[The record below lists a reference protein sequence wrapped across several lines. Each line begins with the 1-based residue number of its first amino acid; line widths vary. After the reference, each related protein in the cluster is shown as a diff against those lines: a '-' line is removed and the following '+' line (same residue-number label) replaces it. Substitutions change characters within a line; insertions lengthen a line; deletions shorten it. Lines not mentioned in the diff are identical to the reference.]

1 MTQRYVVVDLET
13 TGNSVKKGDKIIQFA
28 AVVIE
33 NYRIV
38 DQFSTFINPKQSLTP
53 FIEELTGISD
63 EQLENAPTF
72 SEVAPSII
80 QYLQDACF
88 VAHNVLFDL
97 TFLQDELVANGWEP
111 IYCSTIDT
119 VELAKIMRPCATSYK
134 LLHLATEEGFEHD
147 RPHQAD
153 SDAFVTAQLFLA
165 FVEELKNLPLVT
177 LKQLYKLSF
186 SLKSELSELIA
197 LILEERSTTSPL
209 HHPYLLIHK
218 GIALKKPSEKGNQGT
233 SKIPSFPEKEEGKI
247 ALLEK
252 AFSSLEIRKDQL
264 SMMDAV
270 HQTMEDRKMAL
281 IEAGTGLGKTLG
293 YLVPAAFYSVRNQ
306 EPIMI
311 STFTIELQNQLIH
324 QELVHLKKMLPFPIQ
339 TAVIKGRSNYLSL
352 AKFDR
357 VLRIRDDHY
366 DSALTKM
373 QILIWLLQTDTGDRD
388 ELNLTSGGELFWER
402 LQNTNGITNSHQT
415 AWEHLDYFER
425 AKRSVN
431 DADLIIT
438 NHAYLMTDYFSDS
451 NPDRNSRMM
460 IIDEAHQLEN
470 AALKHLGSS
479 LDYISIKM
487 MINKLGFH
495 EQKQLFFKLDKM
507 RLEAGCGGYYENRQN
522 NRLLQETIYE
532 LEQFF
537 HLLSSACQD
546 LGRENT
552 ANHALPIPTLV
563 STHHHAKQLVM
574 MAERLSEQFRKL
586 GVTLQN
592 NVNELMNKEHIGKT
606 QLFYLGEI
614 ESIATYFLNSAKH
627 LKEYFLSNQ
636 ENVLYWVEWNKNSP
650 SQYVYL
656 YSQPV
661 EGGSEMWFRFFS
673 QQQSVILTSST
684 LTVKGSFQ
692 YFKNKLGLYHQD
704 VQTYAYPSP
713 FRYKEKVQMLVAS
726 DVPEVNAVSQE
737 VYANSISKYIE
748 KAAVACKG
756 RMLVLFTSQEMLKTT
771 HEMLKNSAVM
781 EDFNILSQ
789 GISSNSKTR
798 LIKHFQ
804 NFDKS
809 ILLGT
814 ASFWDGLDLPGETLE
829 CLMIVRLPFSSPSD
843 PMTEARCKSIKEKGG
858 NPFSAYSLPEAIM
871 RFRQGFGRLI
881 RTNEDKGVVIV
892 CDKRIVTTP
901 YGTDFLKSIPEVQL
915 AEVELQTVEQKIHGW
930 MREDHL

>member
-28 AVVIE
+28 AVVVE
-33 NYRIV
+33 NDSIV
-38 DQFSTFINPKQSLTP
+38 DEFSTFINPEQPLTP
-53 FIEELTGISD
+53 FIEDLTGITD
-63 EQLENAPTF
+63 KQLQQAPKF
-72 SEVAPSII
+72 SEVAPTIVE
-80 QYLQDACF
+80 YLKDTCF

-97 TFLQDELVANGWEP
+97 SFLQDELVANGYEP
-111 IYCSTIDT
+111 FYCSTIDT

-153 SDAFVTAQLFLA
+153 SDAWVTAQLFITFA
-165 FVEELKNLPLVT
+165 KELRNLPLVT

-197 LILEERSTTSPL
+197 LILEERSTVNPV

-218 GIALKKPSEKGNQGT
+218 GIAIKKPEDFSNKTN
-233 SKIPSFPEKEEGKI
+233 SSIPSFPKNEEEKI
-247 ALLEK
+247 RLLEK
-252 AFSSLEIRKDQL
+252 AFPSLEIRKDQMT
-264 SMMDAV
+264 MMDAV
-270 HQTMEDRKMAL
+270 HDAFEGSKTAL

-293 YLVPAAFYSVRNQ
+293 YLVPAAFYSVRHQ
-306 EPIMI
+306 ESIII

-324 QELVHLKKMLPFPIQ
+324 QELEHLKKMLPFPIQ
-339 TAVIKGRSNYLSL
+339 TAVVKGRSNYISL

-402 LQNTNGITNSHQT
+402 LQNTKSMTSSHQT
-415 AWEHLDYFER
+415 AWQHLDYFER
-425 AKRSVN
+425 AKKSASHAN
-431 DADLIIT
+431 LIIT
-438 NHAYLMTDYFSDS
+438 NHAYLMTDYFSNGKQEMDS
-451 NPDRNSRMM
+451 SVI

-470 AALKHLGSS
+470 AALKHLGGA
-479 LDYISIKM
+479 LDYITIKM
-487 MINKLGFH
+487 MLNKLGFH
-495 EQKQLFFKLDKM
+495 EQKQLLFKLDKIRM
-507 RLEAGCGGYYENRQN
+507 ESGCGAYYESRQN
-522 NRLLQETIYE
+522 NLLLQETIYE

-537 HLLSSACQD
+537 QLLSSVCQEVSK
-546 LGRENT
+546 GNPS
-552 ANHALPIPTLV
+552 NNALTLPTLL
-563 STHHHAKQLVM
+563 SSHHHARHLIM
-574 MAERLSEQFRKL
+574 IAERLSEQFRKL
-586 GVTLQN
+586 AFMLQTSID
-592 NVNELMNKEHIGKT
+592 ELVNKESLGKT

-614 ESIATYFLNSAKH
+614 ESIAAYFSKCAGQLR
-627 LKEYFLSNQ
+627 EYFLMNK
-636 ENVLYWVEWNKNSP
+636 EEVLYWVEWNKNSP

-656 YSQPV
+656 YSQPI

-673 QQQSVILTSST
+673 QQQSVVLTSST

-692 YFKNKLGLYHQD
+692 YFRNKLGLYDEQIM
-704 VQTYAYPSP
+704 TYSFPSP
-713 FRYKEKVQMLVAS
+713 FRYKEKVQMFIAS
-726 DVPEVNAVSQE
+726 DVPEVNSVSQE
-737 VYANSISKYIE
+737 EYAASISKYIE
-748 KAAVACKG
+748 NAAIACKG

-771 HEMLKNSAVM
+771 HELLKNSYAL
-781 EDFNILSQ
+781 EDYNILSQ

-814 ASFWDGLDLPGETLE
+814 ASFWDGLDMPGETLQ
-829 CLMIVRLPFSSPSD
+829 CLMIVRLPFSSPAD
-843 PMTEARCKSIKEKGG
+843 PVTEARCQRIKEKGG
-858 NPFSAYSLPEAIM
+858 NPFSSYSLPEAIM

-881 RTNEDKGVVIV
+881 RTNEDKGIFIV
-892 CDKRIVTTP
+892 CDRRIITTS
-901 YGTDFLKSIPEVQL
+901 YGTDFLKSIPEINL
-915 AEVELQTVEQKIHGW
+915 TEIELESIGAKIEGW
-930 MREDHL
+930 LNEGRV